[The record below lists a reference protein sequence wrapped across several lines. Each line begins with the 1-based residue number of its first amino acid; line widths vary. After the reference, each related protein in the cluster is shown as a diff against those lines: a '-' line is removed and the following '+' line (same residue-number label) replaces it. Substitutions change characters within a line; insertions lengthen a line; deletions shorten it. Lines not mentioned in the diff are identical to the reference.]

1 MYHVF
6 SRYFQTLAVNTL
18 TELYEMNRQEAYVSL
33 VAMLPFDLGRY
44 VTPITIA
51 RDASA
56 MRFMSHACCQ
66 TYINLVWMKN
76 MDLDTPYW
84 LVTKPIF
91 HLLQKSYFYSIW
103 HFISTTLNRW

>member
-1 MYHVF
+1 MFVLLVNDNTQFVLVF
-6 SRYFQTLAVNTL
+6 RYFQTLAVNTL
-18 TELYEMNRQEAYVSL
+18 TELYEMNRQEAYLSL

-76 MDLDTPYW
+76 MDLGTPYW
-84 LVTKPIF
+84 LVRRERF
-91 HLLQKSYFYSIW
+91 LLGGMDTGKG
-103 HFISTTLNRW
+103 